1 MLDAIERAGED
12 GEVDREEVIQEIF
25 ATENYRGVLG
35 TWSFDDDGDTTLTEL
50 SVVKVEK
57 GEFVLDRIL
66 NVEDML

>member
-12 GEVDREEVIQEIF
+12 GEVEREEVIQEIF

-35 TWSFDDDGDTTLTEL
+35 TWSFDDSGDTTLTEL
-50 SVVKVEK
+50 SVVLVES
-57 GEFVLDRIL
+57 GEFKLDRIL